1 MGNFGRGLNISKIS
15 VNFLILHFTIIRK
28 DKIIPAFHLNSLI
41 ISSGQLPQISNNYR
55 CHFRFHLFGTTDFVK
70 AITTTKCV
78 EAVPHLESALET
90 ALLNHFEPAK
100 RQVCTVPGPP
110 RNRERRKIVEELAVI
125 IGGNDNNHLVD
136 FLTIRLH
143 LHDNYF

>member
-1 MGNFGRGLNISKIS
+1 MTHGPRQILGEDETFLRFQLN
-15 VNFLILHFTIIRK
+15 LHFAIIRQ
-28 DKIIPAFHLNSLI
+28 DVITSVIHHNSLI
-41 ISSGQLPQISNNYR
+41 TSPVQLPHFPVNYR

-110 RNRERRKIVEELAVI
+110 RNRERRKIVDELAVI
-125 IGGNDNNHLVD
+125 IGGKKSSPEFDYD
-136 FLTIRLH
+136 QS
-143 LHDNYF
+143 